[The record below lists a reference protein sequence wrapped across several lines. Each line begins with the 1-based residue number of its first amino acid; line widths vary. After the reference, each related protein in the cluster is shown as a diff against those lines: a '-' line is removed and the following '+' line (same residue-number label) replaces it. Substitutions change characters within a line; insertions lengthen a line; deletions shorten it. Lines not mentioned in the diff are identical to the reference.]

1 MGASTVLS
9 GISGALVF
17 GIGAGLGALE
27 ADFNG
32 DLVGDLVRVPRDC
45 DREGVKSFLL
55 TPESPGF
62 VVGVWGK
69 ADARRGVPFMACCGC
84 QS

>member
-1 MGASTVLS
+1 M
-9 GISGALVF
+9 SGALVF

-32 DLVGDLVRVPRDC
+32 DLVGDLVRIPRDW
-45 DREGVKSFLL
+45 DLEGVKSFLL
-55 TPESPGF
+55 TPGSPGF

-69 ADARRGVPFMACCGC
+69 ADARRGVPLMACCGC